1 MQGLSHDRLLQVQ
14 HRPFRPAL
22 AVGPQGGLLV
32 LPEQDAVQLDTK
44 STREKF
50 KMTREG
56 RGKKRVQNDPETMP
70 RGLTKSDLFRDWTS
84 QQVLTENNQSI
95 SLKVL
100 TRSVFEKI
108 CQDTGK
114 RKIVMFGVVHK

>member
-1 MQGLSHDRLLQVQ
+1 MQGMSHDRLLQVQ

-50 KMTREG
+50 EMTREG
-56 RGKKRVQNDPETMP
+56 RGKERVQNDPETLP
-70 RGLTKSDLFRDWTS
+70 RG
-84 QQVLTENNQSI
+84 
-95 SLKVL
+95 
-100 TRSVFEKI
+100 
-108 CQDTGK
+108 
-114 RKIVMFGVVHK
+114 